1 MYWSIHAFRLPSLA
15 VSTPELMAR
24 TKDAVSDCML
34 MPNLYFTVA
43 TEFIASLAIVQLL
56 LRSTDVVL
64 GKVGFKNKNSYELAL
79 LSLP

>member
-34 MPNLYFTVA
+34 TPNLYFTA
-43 TEFIASLAIVQLL
+43 AAEFIASLAIVQLL

-64 GKVGFKNKNSYELAL
+64 GKVDF
-79 LSLP
+79 